1 MCIAAY
7 CTPMQFNHWWDAVQW
22 RCVKCPGWWS
32 IGGHSCS
39 GVEGWGQLAL
49 FVTAQQGTTDGK
61 KWSRNKEEQRKAH
74 HETKPCSLLKACWT
88 RCHGKKRNCEER
100 KDFDAVAKWIWLWT
114 EQSWLLNKWSTVA
127 NVSRCIQIVMMMLWI
142 WFTFCIT
149 KLLRTIAS
157 NALCNAVCSLRCEV
171 FNASV
176 NLLAQ
181 RWIERWNKQFTP
193 QMKTTLVVADRQ
205 TDTYTV
211 YYTRTWHQL
220 LNYFAFSKWTTEIQI
235 LLRCPTWSGC
245 PFGVASSPLTLAAS
259 PSMDPSSR

>member
-1 MCIAAY
+1 MLIIEGLLNSVSW
-7 CTPMQFNHWWDAVQW
+7 QKKKLW
-22 RCVKCPGWWS
+22 RKKRFRC
-32 IGGHSCS
+32 SCK
-39 GVEGWGQLAL
+39 VNLVVNRTIL
-49 FVTAQQGTTDGK
+49 TAQQMVNSGQCFK
-61 KWSRNKEEQRKAH
+61 
-74 HETKPCSLLKACWT
+74 
-88 RCHGKKRNCEER
+88 
-100 KDFDAVAKWIWLWT
+100 
-114 EQSWLLNKWSTVA
+114 
-127 NVSRCIQIVMMMLWI
+127 IVMMLWI

-193 QMKTTLVVADRQ
+193 QMKTTLVLADRQ
-205 TDTYTV
+205 THTHTH
-211 YYTRTWHQL
+211 TRTWHQL